1 KNLNSLSKE
10 NIDEIV
16 TAYKQDNIID
26 DFVYTTNINEIREN
40 EYNLNISR
48 YIKHKEINIKVDLYA
63 IQEEHNNLKKELHT
77 LENQMQSY
85 LNEWRLKDK

>member
-1 KNLNSLSKE
+1 MCRQRQMVGR
-10 NIDEIV
+10 D
-16 TAYKQDNIID
+16 
-26 DFVYTTNINEIREN
+26 
-40 EYNLNISR
+40 
-48 YIKHKEINIKVDLYA
+48 DLYA